1 MDTMM
6 PDDATDRIIEDFRRR
21 LDRLAGEVL
30 VLKGAVAALVGKGE
44 ISAVQLKDSLNEAA
58 KHHVG
63 AGDLLHGQNIA
74 DYLIESIG
82 Q

>member
-44 ISAVQLKDSLNEAA
+44 ISAVQLEDSLREAA
-58 KHHVG
+58 KRHVG
-63 AGDLLHGQNIA
+63 AGDLIHGQSIA
-74 DYLIESIG
+74 DYLIEAIE